1 MKTSIFVHVKFRN
14 VLGYFCM
21 SYSIELKEVII
32 IRLNIEYTV
41 FSAWTGG
48 FDEILVLDIEVP
60 RNRM

>member
-1 MKTSIFVHVKFRN
+1 
-14 VLGYFCM
+14 M